1 MFKILKYLIIS
12 LIYLNLITD
21 YSHPQG
27 SEHLILTVEEA
38 VEIAKKNN
46 PSLDLTKADI
56 AIAKSRVRK
65 AKSNYYPQIKSKL
78 VVPLIGTESGVSL
91 DQLIWDFGRTSNLV
105 KARELESE
113 ASEYDHEQNI
123 DDVVT
128 DTKLSYYRAVIAMN
142 NTKAIRKEVEKNDL
156 LLAKARELYKS
167 GRSSNISLTEANSN
181 LAESKLKLTN
191 AENIE
196 EARRVELFNIMGI
209 DQDSRY
215 ELVEELDVEKIK
227 YNLNESIEKAHN
239 NSLTLKKLQAELAG
253 IEARRSARK
262 SEFLPEVFGRTAYR
276 LKGEGTD
283 EEGTDTPSFI
293 AGVGIKFPIF
303 LGFSRFAELDESN
316 AQYIRAQSSIRH
328 AKENVSSSIKKIYL
342 DLNYAIKRIDVTRN
356 NLDLA
361 EENLELIREK
371 ETMGRASKL
380 DVVDAETFYSQSLAE
395 HKEAVYYYKMTK
407 TRYDRMIGETD

>member
-1 MFKILKYLIIS
+1 
-12 LIYLNLITD
+12 
-21 YSHPQG
+21 
-27 SEHLILTVEEA
+27 
-38 VEIAKKNN
+38 
-46 PSLDLTKADI
+46 
-56 AIAKSRVRK
+56 
-65 AKSNYYPQIKSKL
+65 
-78 VVPLIGTESGVSL
+78 
-91 DQLIWDFGRTSNLV
+91 
-105 KARELESE
+105 
-113 ASEYDHEQNI
+113 
-123 DDVVT
+123 
-128 DTKLSYYRAVIAMN
+128 
-142 NTKAIRKEVEKNDL
+142 
-156 LLAKARELYKS
+156 
-167 GRSSNISLTEANSN
+167 
-181 LAESKLKLTN
+181 
-191 AENIE
+191 
-196 EARRVELFNIMGI
+196 
-209 DQDSRY
+209 
-215 ELVEELDVEKIK
+215 
-227 YNLNESIEKAHN
+227 
-239 NSLTLKKLQAELAG
+239 
-253 IEARRSARK
+253 
-262 SEFLPEVFGRTAYR
+262 VFGRTAYR

>member
-1 MFKILKYLIIS
+1 MFKILKYLVIS

-56 AIAKSRVRK
+56 AIAKSRVRE

-105 KARELESE
+105 KARKLESE

-142 NTKAIRKEVEKNDL
+142 NTKAIRKEVEKNNL

-303 LGFSRFAELDESN
+303 LGFSRFAELDETN

-361 EENLELIREK
+361 EDNLELIREK
-371 ETMGRASKL
+371 KTMGRASKL